1 MNKRLYKYLIENNI
15 LYSKRIDFQNGLSTD
30 HAAVQLFGRIIE
42 FFEKDSTPFFSKNWS
57 YMVKRTEIIDGLRA
71 TSQIGD
77 NSFKSMEKKR
87 QA

>member
-30 HAAVQLFGRIIE
+30 HAVVQLVGRTIE

-57 YMVKRTEIIDGLRA
+57 SMV
-71 TSQIGD
+71 
-77 NSFKSMEKKR
+77 
-87 QA
+87 